1 MPKNKDL
8 KRLVRSR
15 MEKTGESYAAAHR
28 HITKLDQAGVPA
40 VVPEA
45 QYAELAGMSDDAVWK
60 KTGRTWKRWVA
71 LLDTVDAHAWPHREI
86 AKHLREVHDVDGWW
100 AQTVTVGYERI
111 RGLRDV
117 GQRRGGQYDANK
129 SKTFP
134 VSADELHAWFAQAPR
149 RAKWLPG
156 VTLKVRT
163 SQAGKSVRLTWVE
176 AERGVAPAA
185 FAGTTVSVYF
195 TPKGDAKSAAQIQ
208 HSKLVDRDAVDRA
221 KEFWHGRLGAL
232 AERVRSSGSKK

>member
-28 HITKLDQAGVPA
+28 HITKLDQAGLPA
-40 VVPEA
+40 IVPEA
-45 QYAELAGMSDDAVWK
+45 QYAELAGMSDDAVWE
-60 KTGRTWKRWVA
+60 KTGRTWKRWVSV
-71 LLDTVDAHAWPHREI
+71 LDAVDAHAWPHREI
-86 AKHLREVHDVDGWW
+86 AKHLREVHDVGSWW
-100 AQTVTVGYERI
+100 AQSVTVAYERI

-117 GQRRGGQYDANK
+117 GQRRGGSYDANK

-134 VSADELHAWFAQAPR
+134 VSAATLHAWFAQAPR
-149 RAKWLPG
+149 RAKWLPD

-185 FAGTTVSVYF
+185 FADTSVQVYLS
-195 TPKGDAKSAAQIQ
+195 PKGDAKCAAQIQ
-208 HSKLVDRDAVDRA
+208 HSKLADRNAVERA
-221 KEFWHGRLGAL
+221 KEFWHERLGEL
-232 AERVRSSGSKK
+232 ARQLR